1 MSKSTTPRTD
11 GNKHALDH
19 LERYGFENSLDD
31 PVVEWPILC
40 EEIER
45 ELAEAK
51 FDLQFRRELYA
62 LQTNELNEAK
72 EQRDRLAD
80 ALRELWNNHTLHGA
94 AYELIEQTLEAVAG
108 RRTPNNCQRPE
119 LCLLTETCI
128 PCAIC
133 PHAVKGG
140 TP

>member
-51 FDLQFRRELYA
+51 
-62 LQTNELNEAK
+62 
-72 EQRDRLAD
+72 EQRDRLAE
-80 ALRELWNNHTLHGA
+80 ALERIAEGSSCCACRGSAELA
-94 AYELIEQTLEAVAG
+94 AIALEALA
-108 RRTPNNCQRPE
+108 
-119 LCLLTETCI
+119 
-128 PCAIC
+128 
-133 PHAVKGG
+133 AVKGG
-140 TP
+140 THDS